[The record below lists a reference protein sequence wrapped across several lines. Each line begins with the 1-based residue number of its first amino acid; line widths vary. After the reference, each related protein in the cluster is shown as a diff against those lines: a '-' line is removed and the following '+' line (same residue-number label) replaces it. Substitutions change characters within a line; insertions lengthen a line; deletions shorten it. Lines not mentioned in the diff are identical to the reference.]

1 MIACV
6 LCGQPA
12 APFLSMLCK
21 QCDRERQRR
30 IDRTA
35 WFGGVNERMQ
45 EALQTM
51 DAFVEQFPDGAA
63 LFEEAH
69 RVLAETF
76 PRVDALY
83 REMRRQSD
91 EAQKRLEAAQE
102 KGWAALTEEST
113 FE

>member
-12 APFLSMLCK
+12 APFKALLCES
-21 QCDRERQRR
+21 CDRDRRSR

-35 WFGGVNERMQ
+35 WFSSIWEGMRTM
-45 EALQTM
+45 LQTM
-51 DAFVEQFPDGAA
+51 DSFAEQFPDGAA
-63 LFEEAH
+63 LFEDAH

-91 EAQKRLEAAQE
+91 EARKRLEAAQE